1 MIFINNH
8 ARKRFKGIK
17 RVVMETKQTIPKILI
32 SLSMMMT
39 PIITSSTTVHASP
52 FDDALSGL
60 GGPSTTYT
68 GGGKNDTVKLAEYIT
83 GHKISLGAGEKAYVY
98 LSPVKTSMDTSKAPP
113 VSYHWNIWKNT
124 KNAFTTTM
132 PSTEATTSGNSYGV
146 SSNKAE
152 WVKVLRDPMQN
163 KTYHF
168 TGTQSAKIVI
178 EKVSVSTNGSKKFK
192 LKGTGSKSAA
202 ASKAKAVNSALDV
215 LKSGDKISMQQY
227 AIGPELLGIKQG
239 EVSCDNK
246 NGGHKT
252 YKVTAWRDES
262 VLYRRK
268 KGKVF
273 ASWEKN
279 GKKRQDKNKYEYK
292 TVIERVKYTKNVTNQ
307 DVSFNGYNSTGN
319 EYNKAKG
326 ACGGG
331 GTSSQTGMLDQS
343 YKDPVTKKYNAIKN
357 RTTTTYSSAGNSA
370 TKVVVVENAN
380 GFTVKQTADDK
391 TIKLGKSFTFLG
403 QKIDLGFSIATFKNI
418 FPKLTVDNDVDYK
431 KVTTTTTRTTYTGN
445 NKKVADTTVVSGN
458 YSATEAQAYK
468 TFSLKLKTGVST
480 SPKNTKVA
488 KSGYGFWG
496 RKPSYSHGNDY
507 TVDGPYPYY
516 WTNSGS
522 GTNMGHT
529 FKLTTENWAT
539 WTYFAGIPLVN
550 NRLDV
555 YVGNGSWQAP
565 HASANVKVDIISG
578 GKRITQLHNS
588 QATIHDPVSRDPSKT
603 FGKWD
608 YNGTGVFMR
617 GTGTSLYRF
626 SGDGVLRAIYNSKT
640 TPPGTPEN
648 PGTPDNPTPGTPVI
662 PPSENPPG
670 ELTTDPNGGTINGD
684 PTPKE
689 VEGPPGT
696 TYTPGTPVRYCY
708 EFMGWEPSNVL
719 DGNGTYTFKSGVR
732 ETIKAKWKKMG
743 VCVPPVIVAGGT
755 LKIDPNGGVY
765 NGTSQITSIFGKPDT
780 TYTPYTP
787 TRNGY
792 TFTGWKPAD
801 KIKDGKYTFKK
812 NVTDTI
818 VAQWKLDTTGGG
830 NNPPACTTQPCP
842 NGQFRLTIDPNG
854 GSYKGHGKKF
864 DITKS
869 SDKYVDVLFPVR
881 DGYVFNGWE
890 KVYGSEWMTEYT
902 DRSIRFIF
910 GGNGYLKAKWIPENS
925 TGILQINPNGGTYE
939 GSSRTVTKTGKSSTV
954 YDVKTPV
961 RDGYSFTGWTI
972 TPNPPNGILSGNK
985 YTFMTG
991 TDTITAQWRKDE
1003 RVCVVPNECPGP
1015 IMNVKRFVHL
1025 TINLFD

>member
-1 MIFINNH
+1 MIKYKCFVKEVIFINNH
-8 ARKRFKGIK
+8 ARTRFKGIK

-32 SLSMMMT
+32 SLSMMLT
-39 PIITSSTTVHASP
+39 PIVGQLNAVN
-52 FDDALSGL
+52 AENY
-60 GGPSTTYT
+60 TYT
-68 GGGKNDTVKLAEYIT
+68 GGGKSDTVKLAEYIT
-83 GHKISLGAGEKAYVY
+83 GHKISLGAGEKAYIY

-132 PSTEATTSGNSYGV
+132 PSTEATTPGNSYGV

-168 TGTQSAKIVI
+168 TATQSATVVI
-178 EKVSVSTNGSKKFK
+178 EKITTKTTTKSYKIK
-192 LKGTGSKSAA
+192 GSKS
-202 ASKAKAVNSALDV
+202 
-215 LKSGDKISMQQY
+215 KSGVKSLVNKINDIVSFTGKGTKISTKPVKGLSY
-227 AIGPELLGIKQG
+227 GKLLGTSGVAVDCVANQSGNGNKKYSVY
-239 EVSCDNK
+239 VSTLNP
-246 NGGHKT
+246 
-252 YKVTAWRDES
+252 
-262 VLYRRK
+262 
-268 KGKVF
+268 
-273 ASWEKN
+273 
-279 GKKRQDKNKYEYK
+279 KKRIKAIAGAYEPQAWGCQGVGSYQGGQGGYTTYMYK
-292 TVIERVKYTKNVTNQ
+292 SPVT
-307 DVSFNGYNSTGN
+307 
-319 EYNKAKG
+319 
-326 ACGGG
+326 
-331 GTSSQTGMLDQS
+331 QS
-343 YKDPVTKKYNAIKN
+343 YPGINNNTTSNSSYGNTTKSVH
-357 RTTTTYSSAGNSA
+357 T
-370 TKVVVVENAN
+370 VETMN
-380 GFTVKQTADDK
+380 GFTVKQTAKDK
-391 TIKLGKSFTFLG
+391 TTRKKAVNYYPT
-403 QKIDLGFSIATFKNI
+403 
-418 FPKLTVDNDVDYK
+418 LTVNTNVNYK
-431 KVTTTTTRTTYTGN
+431 KVVTTTTRTTYTGT

-468 TFSLKLKTGVST
+468 TFSLKLKPGVST
-480 SPKNTKVA
+480 SPKSTKVA

-626 SGDGVLRAIYNSKT
+626 SGDGVLRAVYNSKT

-648 PGTPDNPTPGTPVI
+648 PGTPDTPTPGTPVV

-684 PTPKE
+684 PNPKE

-719 DGNGTYTFKSGVR
+719 DGNGTYTFKSGVK

-818 VAQWKLDTTGGG
+818 VAQWKLDTTGDG

-939 GSSRTVTKTGKSSTV
+939 GSSRIVTKTGKSSTI

-1015 IMNVKRFVHL
+1015 IMKVRRFVHL